1 MGFLANKSYPCGKV
15 VQGDY
20 KDAYVYIWD
29 EDTLSLFR
37 EKELVFGK
45 FVSEETHRKALN
57 RALITN
63 ICSHTVEN
71 YEVLSQNQSSE
82 DAGDVLGATLLFGV
96 VGTIAASRQITRTS
110 YLVSVEF
117 QSGEKSIIRLNET
130 GYEIFISSM
139 NMKTHTSNTKRD
151 NKYRLGNEYQE
162 QAIILSK
169 QKQKEIESKEQ
180 EQAIILCKE
189 RNSQKQ
195 KEIKSKESEAIYFAK
210 KSAKCVIKFES
221 VGIPSSK
228 IKCIKAIQTSI
239 KCDEASARRYI
250 DETPSFIV
258 CEKEKA
264 SNLLKYFLDL
274 GCQANLL
281 DIENDETQT
290 ISNSASEI
298 SCKSPNEEVSNN
310 IELIKKFKELLDSG
324 IITQEEF
331 DAKKKQLLGL

>member
-1 MGFLANKSYPCGKV
+1 MGFLANKSNPCGKV

-29 EDTLSLFR
+29 ENTLSLFR

-45 FVSEETHRKALN
+45 FVSEETHRKSLN
-57 RALITN
+57 HALIAN
-63 ICSHTVEN
+63 ISSHTVEN

-82 DAGDVLGATLLFGV
+82 DAGDVLNATLLFGA
-96 VGTIAASRQITRTS
+96 VGTIAASRQITKTN
-110 YLVSVEF
+110 YLISVEF

-139 NMKTHTSNTKRD
+139 NMKTHASNTKCD
-151 NKYRLGNEYQE
+151 NKYRLENEY
-162 QAIILSK
+162 
-169 QKQKEIESKEQ
+169 Q

-189 RNSQKQ
+189 RSSQKQ

-210 KSAKCVIKFES
+210 KSAKCVIRFES

-281 DIENDETQT
+281 DIDNDETQA